1 MNEAEIQAN
10 VALYLRRAYPKI
22 LFHSD
27 FGSGTYLKPW
37 QAKAQKIQNGG
48 RRAWPDMFIA
58 EPQEIPRP
66 GLRPVA
72 RYNGLFIEFKK
83 EGTKLKRKRDGEW
96 VSEHIKEQA
105 WMLEQL
111 RSKGYKAEFAVG
123 YQAAI
128 NLIEDYLKGKR

>member
-1 MNEAEIQAN
+1 MTEAEIQAN
-10 VALYLRRAYPKI
+10 VALFLRMKYPKV

-27 FGSGTYLKPW
+27 FGSGIYLKPW

-72 RYNGLFIEFKK
+72 RYNGLFIELKK
-83 EGTKLKRKRDGEW
+83 EGTRLKKRNGNWASD
-96 VSEHIKEQA
+96 HIKEQA

-111 RSKGYKAEFAVG
+111 RKKGYKAEFAVG
-123 YQAAI
+123 YQEAI
-128 NLIEDYLKGKR
+128 ALIEDYLGGKK

>member
-1 MNEAEIQAN
+1 MTEAELQAN
-10 VALYLRRAYPKI
+10 VAIFLRLQHPNV

-48 RRAWPDMFIA
+48 RTGWPDMFIA

-72 RYNGLFIEFKK
+72 RYNGLFLEFKK
-83 EGTKLKRKRDGEW
+83 EGTRLKRTKDGQW
-96 VSEHIKEQA
+96 VSGHISAQA
-105 WMLEQL
+105 KMMEAL
-111 RSKGYKAEFAVG
+111 RKRGYKAEFAVG
-123 YQAAI
+123 YQEAI
-128 NLIEDYLKGKR
+128 NIIEDYLGGKR